1 MEKPCPGDPVPNP
14 QIAPQTNSGIQGGIF
29 GTCTRKSKNTICA
42 PKTRYHQ
49 GVDILNKE
57 NQPIFAM
64 FDGVA
69 RLQEQDGGA
78 GHHISITSTVN
89 GKTVRH
95 VYFHLQDQNRV
106 SGPVKAGD
114 IIGYQGVSGN
124 LAGAIEDGLTQS
136 HVHVKLE
143 ENGRKIDPL
152 KYFNTQIDPK
162 TGAVTIPC
170 KN

>member
-1 MEKPCPGDPVPNP
+1 M
-14 QIAPQTNSGIQGGIF
+14 
-29 GTCTRKSKNTICA
+29 
-42 PKTRYHQ
+42 
-49 GVDILNKE
+49 
-57 NQPIFAM
+57 
-64 FDGVA
+64 
-69 RLQEQDGGA
+69 
-78 GHHISITSTVN
+78 
-89 GKTVRH
+89 
-95 VYFHLQDQNRV
+95 QDQNRV

-124 LAGAIEDGLTQS
+124 LAGAIRKGYSQS